1 MKTSEVSA
9 ALVGRKVQGICQGSE
24 VTGTVVAIIE
34 DKYEVGVRVKL
45 DTPMLCWSGDY
56 STESWI
62 QEQYESTA
70 RKSDG
75 WGNLQLTELVPVNA
89 N

>member
-1 MKTSEVSA
+1 MKTNEVNE
-9 ALVGRKVQGICQGSE
+9 ALVGRKVQGRCQGFS

-34 DKYEVGVRVKL
+34 NKYTIGVRIKL
-45 DTPMLCWSGDY
+45 DVPVVTWSGDY
-56 STESWI
+56 STESWVV
-62 QEQYESTA
+62 EEYESTA

-75 WGNLQLTELVPVNA
+75 WGNLQYTELVHVNA

>member
-1 MKTSEVSA
+1 MKTGEVSA
-9 ALVGRKVQGICQGSE
+9 ALMGRKVQGICQGSE
-24 VTGTVVAIIE
+24 VTGAIVAIIE

-45 DTPMLCWSGDY
+45 DTPMQCWSGDY

-75 WGNLQLTELVPVNA
+75 WGNLQLTNLISVSGN
-89 N
+89 